1 MKDSE
6 EDFLVEGFRYTGK
19 WWLPDNPAIQ
29 IPGTLRFGQ
38 VDGAILDLQGNLAE
52 DTAMYYRFNPAIVN
66 GISSDGKD
74 FTLYRCLRGR
84 MTIYHAEDFKRFET
98 STLFAHNVFV
108 GVAFKSEKDI
118 TFNQLRVRYS
128 QFDAW
133 VDISGFTFKDNRV
146 EQVLRYKQP
155 NPIRILIDDELTL
168 YIDFLGS
175 WAPYSVTEPRMTQ
188 RTWLV
193 IVPSKPIHLEKY
205 LQVMRRLEIF
215 LSFAICEPI
224 HPLDIR
230 GKTEFAKVTKGDY
243 SFCEDV
249 GVFYQLASTPKQRTT
264 ASFEPMF
271 SYETIANRFEDIL
284 RNWFKKAERLEPI
297 YELYF
302 VSVYGRQMYQEQ
314 KFLCLIQAL
323 ESYHRRMVNNRE
335 LPEKDHNKRIEEI
348 MCHVPSEYQEWLER
362 KLDYSNEPTLRRR
375 LDELLNRFPTTA
387 SSLIENTGAFVS
399 EVCKTRNYLTHYDP
413 KLKDAVAKGNAL
425 DRITWQLTALVEM
438 CLLEELGFTLDE
450 VHNCVS
456 TKYSGQKRFIAP
468 DS

>member
-1 MKDSE
+1 MKDSK

-38 VDGAILDLQGNLAE
+38 VDGAILDLQGDLAG
-52 DTAMYYRFNPAIVN
+52 DTAMYRFNPAIIN

-74 FTLYRCLRGR
+74 FTLYRCLGRGK
-84 MTIYHAEDFKRFET
+84 TIHHGEDFKRFET
-98 STLFAHNVFV
+98 STLFAHTVFV

-118 TFNQLRVRYS
+118 TFNQLWVRYS
-128 QFDAW
+128 HFDVW
-133 VDISGFTFKDNRV
+133 VGISGFTFEDNRV
-146 EQVLRYKQP
+146 ERVLRYKPP
-155 NPIRILIDDELTL
+155 NTIGILIDDELTL
-168 YIDFLGS
+168 YITFIGS
-175 WAPYSVTEPRMTQ
+175 WAPYSVTEPQMTQ
-188 RTWLV
+188 ETWLV
-193 IVPSKPIHLEKY
+193 IVPSKPTHLEKY

-215 LSFAICEPI
+215 LSFAMCESI
-224 HPLDIR
+224 HPLGIR
-230 GKTEFAKVTKGDY
+230 GKTEFAKWTKGDF
-243 SFCEDV
+243 SFYEDV
-249 GVFYQLASTPKQRTT
+249 GVFYQLASTPKQKTT

-271 SYETIANRFEDIL
+271 RYETVANRFEDIL

-335 LPEKDHNKRIEEI
+335 LSEKDHKKRIEEI
-348 MCHVPSEYQEWLER
+348 MRDVPSEYQKWLRR

-375 LDELLNRFPTTA
+375 LKELLNRFATPA
-387 SSLIENTGAFVS
+387 SSLIEDRRAFVS
-399 EVCKTRNYLTHYDP
+399 EVCNTRNYLTHYDP
-413 KLKDAVAKGNAL
+413 KLKNAVAKGNAL

-456 TKYSGQKRFIAP
+456 TKYSGQKSFIAP